1 MTQIYKNKKVMYG
14 AAILLLAVIIA
25 VAIPRFMQATSTPQY
40 CASCHVME
48 SQYEDWF
55 YSGSHQRISCVECH
69 LPHNNFFNY
78 YLWKGL
84 DGMKDVLYF
93 YTGMIPDPIQASG
106 HGVQTVQDNCVRCHE
121 EMVSRI
127 SVDAMHC
134 WGCHRDNYHTMIHSR

>member
-1 MTQIYKNKKVMYG
+1 MTQMYKNRKVMYG
-14 AAILLLAVIIA
+14 AAILLLAVVIA
-25 VAIPRFMQATSTPQY
+25 AIVPGLMQATSTPQY

-55 YSGSHQRISCVECH
+55 YSGSHKQVSCVECH

-84 DGMKDVLYF
+84 DGMKDLLYF
-93 YTGMIPDPIQASG
+93 YTGMIPDPIQTSG
-106 HGVQTVQDNCVRCHE
+106 HGVKTVQNNCVRCHE

-127 SVDAMHC
+127 SVDTINC
-134 WGCHRDNYHTMIHSR
+134 WDCHRDNYHTMIHSR